1 MLIRFILILTSFFIF
16 NNINITPLKSD
27 SKIENKAG
35 SFNNFSRYL
44 LGPGDI
50 LSVNIYKLPSL
61 NSKITVLPDG
71 YINLP
76 RIDSI
81 RIEGLN
87 LEEAKNII
95 ENKYKK
101 ILKNPL
107 IYVDLLKARP
117 ISINIIGQVQ
127 RPGIYSI
134 STNENNQI
142 SNTDGGESISI
153 KNTGWPTL
161 INGIQ
166 KAGGLKP
173 NANIKDI
180 KLRRVNRKTNKVYE
194 KSINLWNLLQD
205 GSLPINYRIFDG
217 DTIFIKKVNNSSNE
231 IKLISESNLA
241 PSNITVTVIGEVNNP
256 GKQNISS
263 NSPVKLAILSSGGFT
278 KNANTSIVNLLRL
291 NEDKL
296 EKKQINFI
304 KKEYKSPKNL
314 LRDGDVVFVD
324 KNKLSKTTTN
334 LKTLVEP
341 VTPIINAASLYK
353 ILFGN

>member
-1 MLIRFILILTSFFIF
+1 MLIRFILILISFITL
-16 NNINITPLKSD
+16 NTINTIPLKSD
-27 SKIENKAG
+27 SIIENKA
-35 SFNNFSRYL
+35 SNIDNFSRYL

-61 NSKITVLPDG
+61 NSKVTILPDG

-76 RIDSI
+76 RIESI
-81 RIEGLN
+81 KIDGLN
-87 LEEAKNII
+87 LEEAKNTI
-95 ENKYKK
+95 ENQYKK
-101 ILKNPL
+101 ILKNPV
-107 IYVDLLKARP
+107 IYIDLLKARP
-117 ISINIIGQVQ
+117 ITINIIGQVQ

-173 NANIKDI
+173 DANIKEV
-180 KLRRVNRKTNKVYE
+180 KLKRVDRKTNEIYE
-194 KSINLWNLLQD
+194 KSINLWELLQD
-205 GSLPINYRIFDG
+205 GGLPIDYKIFDG
-217 DTIFIKKVNNSSNE
+217 DTIFIRKASNSSNE

-278 KNANTSIVNLLRL
+278 KNANRSTVNLIRL
-291 NEDKL
+291 NEEEL
-296 EKKQINFI
+296 EKIKINFI
-304 KKEYKSPKNL
+304 KKEYKLQKNF

-324 KNKLSKTTTN
+324 KNKLAKTTTN
-334 LKTLVEP
+334 LKTIVEP
-341 VTPIINAASLYK
+341 VTPIINAASFYK
-353 ILFGN
+353 ILFGD

>member
-1 MLIRFILILTSFFIF
+1 MLIRFVLILILSFI
-16 NNINITPLKSD
+16 INTLDILPSKTD
-27 SKIENKAG
+27 SKIVNK
-35 SFNNFSRYL
+35 SDHIDNFSRYL

-76 RIDSI
+76 RIESLK
-81 RIEGLN
+81 IEGLN
-87 LEEAKNII
+87 LQEAKDII
-95 ENKYKK
+95 ENQYKNV
-101 ILKNPL
+101 LKNPV
-107 IYVDLLKARP
+107 IYIDLLKARP
-117 ISINIIGQVQ
+117 VSINIIGQVQ

-134 STNENNQI
+134 TTNESNQI

-173 NANIKDI
+173 NANIKEI
-180 KLRRVNRKTNKVYE
+180 KLRRVNRKTNKTYE
-194 KSINLWNLLQD
+194 KSINLWKLLQD
-205 GSLPINYRIFDG
+205 GSLPLNYKIFDG
-217 DTIFIKKVNNSSNE
+217 DTILIKKANNSSNQ

-278 KNANTSIVNLLRL
+278 KNANRSRVDLLRL
-291 NEDKL
+291 NEEQL
-296 EKKQINFI
+296 EKKQINFL
-304 KKEYKSPKNL
+304 KKEYKSPKNF

-334 LKTLVEP
+334 LKTIVEP
-341 VTPIINAASLYK
+341 VTPIINAASFYK

>member
-1 MLIRFILILTSFFIF
+1 MLIRLIFILIPYITF
-16 NNINITPLKSD
+16 NTLNIAPLKSD
-27 SKIENKAG
+27 SKIEKKAG
-35 SFNNFSRYL
+35 DIDNFSRYL

-50 LSVNIYKLPSL
+50 LSINIYKLPSL

-81 RIEGLN
+81 KVEGIN
-87 LEEAKNII
+87 LQEAKNII
-95 ENKYKK
+95 EKQYKK
-101 ILKNPL
+101 ILKNPV
-107 IYVDLLKARP
+107 IYIDLLKARP

-134 STNENNQI
+134 STNESNQI

-173 NANIKDI
+173 NANIKEV

-194 KSINLWNLLQD
+194 KSINLWELLQD
-205 GSLPINYRIFDG
+205 GGLPINYKIFDG
-217 DTIFIKKVNNSSNE
+217 DTIFIKKARNSSNE

-256 GKQNISS
+256 GKQNVSS

-278 KNANTSIVNLLRL
+278 KNANRSSVNLLRL
-291 NEDKL
+291 NEEEL
-296 EKKQINFI
+296 EKIKINFV
-304 KKEYKSPKNL
+304 KKEYKLQKNF

-324 KNKLSKTTTN
+324 KNNLAKTTTS
-334 LKTLVEP
+334 LKTIVEP
-341 VTPIINAASLYK
+341 VTPIINAASFYK